1 VPGRVSFSL
10 PAGNHSRLPFSVL
23 LLVMSSRALA
33 WLHDVVVRNRRP
45 RGSCT
50 AGFFGG
56 WQQRSPP
63 VARPMLLLLLL
74 LLLCSGAR
82 AQQLSKTVNN
92 SVELRE
98 AIEGVLHPQFPTGI
112 ETIWVAPGIYN
123 YSDAHSDAAL
133 LNVQSEGYVYK
144 CEVAALCIFSSSVR
158 PANLTIRAIEPGT
171 VVIDAQ
177 GSATDPRR
185 AFLIFLPNPTDRVEL
200 RGLNVTGGER
210 GRARAWHA
218 VREPVVHTLHTHA
231 LHEHSRRH
239 TRTRTHAIAQIAL
252 ELPRA
257 RAPHLLPRAPEPQ
270 APTDRAHVHS
280 RAVLQGTSYH
290 RMTSATRAQGSSPG
304 ISKILSSRASRST
317 VEEAG

>member
-1 VPGRVSFSL
+1 VSFSL

-123 YSDAHSDAAL
+123 YSDAHSDATL

-144 CEVAALCIFSSSVR
+144 CEVAGAHGTQCESRLCTRF
-158 PANLTIRAIEPGT
+158 IRMRFTNA
-171 VVIDAQ
+171 AA
-177 GSATDPRR
+177 ATRARARMPLPRSR
-185 AFLIFLPNPTDRVEL
+185 WS
-200 RGLNVTGGER
+200 
-210 GRARAWHA
+210 GRARAH
-218 VREPVVHTLHTHA
+218 R
-231 LHEHSRRH
+231 
-239 TRTRTHAIAQIAL
+239 IFC
-252 ELPRA
+252 
-257 RAPHLLPRAPEPQ
+257 
-270 APTDRAHVHS
+270 RAHPSLKRPPTAHMSIRVLYYRVHPTT
-280 RAVLQGTSYH
+280 G
-290 RMTSATRAQGSSPG
+290 
-304 ISKILSSRASRST
+304 
-317 VEEAG
+317 